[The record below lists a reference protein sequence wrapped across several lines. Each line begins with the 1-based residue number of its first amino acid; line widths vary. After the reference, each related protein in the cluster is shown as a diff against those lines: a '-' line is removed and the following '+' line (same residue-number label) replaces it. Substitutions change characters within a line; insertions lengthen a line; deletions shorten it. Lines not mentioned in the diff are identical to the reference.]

1 MKKSRMIMAALGVAV
16 IIGVPILGASVAPAR
31 ESVAAHSLR
40 HTEGGL
46 GIVWLAPLANRTE
59 FYGGAVIPV
68 RIMLLDEDATAI
80 EKANVTVW
88 VNDLPASS
96 PGAVNAA
103 NMMKNLHGSLY
114 IFNLDTKPYQAGP
127 GSPPIALK
135 VLAKAPDD
143 RNFFDTLMLT
153 LD

>member
-1 MKKSRMIMAALGVAV
+1 MKKSRIIMAALGVAV
-16 IIGVPILGASVAPAR
+16 IVGVPILGASVAPAR

-46 GIVWLAPLANRTE
+46 GVTWLAPLADRTD

-68 RIMLLDEDATAI
+68 KILLTDEDGGPITG
-80 EKANVTVW
+80 ANVTVW

-96 PGAVNAA
+96 PGAVNVG
-103 NMMKNLHGSLY
+103 NMMKNTHDSVY
-114 IFNLDTKPYQAGP
+114 MFNLDTKPYQAGP

-135 VLAKAPDD
+135 ILAKSPDD
-143 RNFFDTLMLT
+143 RTFTETKMLS